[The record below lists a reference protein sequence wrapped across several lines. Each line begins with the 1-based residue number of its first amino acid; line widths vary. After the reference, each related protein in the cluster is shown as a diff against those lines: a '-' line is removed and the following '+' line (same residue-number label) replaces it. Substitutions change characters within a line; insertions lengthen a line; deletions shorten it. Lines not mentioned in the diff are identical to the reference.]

1 MVTRLRPTA
10 WLLLGVL
17 LLISRPGVAQ
27 DTTLLLHELLQRMEV
42 LERELRELRGDIE
55 LLQHQQRTGTG
66 EGAAAAVLSR
76 LEALEQ
82 HLELSHEDAET
93 DQPPPPVP
101 VSPPDTTLA
110 DSLLGPLP
118 ERTLGV
124 PLALPPAGAQHAFD
138 QARTAL
144 RDGRYANAAEAFR
157 RYLNVYPENTLTPA
171 ATYWL
176 GEAYYA
182 QRDFN
187 QAERTLIQFGSRYPD
202 HEHIPDALLRLGMLY
217 IERDDVGRAR
227 QVLQRLLADYPNS
240 AAATSGEQQLRQLP

>member
-10 WLLLGVL
+10 CVLLGLL

-55 LLQHQQRTGTG
+55 LLQHQRQTGTG
-66 EGAAAAVLSR
+66 AAPSVLAR

-82 HLELSHEDAET
+82 HLGFST
-93 DQPPPPVP
+93 DDTDRQVP
-101 VSPPDTTLA
+101 ESLARESEPTLA
-110 DSLLGPLP
+110 DTLLAPLP
-118 ERTLGV
+118 DRVTSE
-124 PLALPPAGAQHAFD
+124 PLAAPPAGAHQAFD

-144 RDGRYANAAEAFR
+144 RDGRYAVAIEAFQ
-157 RYLNVYPENTLTPA
+157 RYINVYPENSLTPA

-176 GEAYYA
+176 GEAHYA
-182 QRDFN
+182 QRDFT

-240 AAATSGEQQLRQLP
+240 AAATSGERQLRQLP